1 MDRTRRITTA
11 ALMAAVAVV
20 LLYLAQ
26 IAPTMRLSL
35 IAIAGIAGA
44 LVVAEYGPVWGL
56 MSFAAAGLLSLL
68 LSPMS
73 AWVYVVFFGW
83 YPAAKCLIERLN
95 QQIPEWILKLAAFLA
110 AFLVL
115 WFFLP
120 QVLAEIMPKLAGLF
134 WVLLLAGGGAFVL
147 FDIALSGI
155 LSYYIRVLLPK
166 IRRK

>member
-83 YPAAKCLIERLN
+83 YPAAKCLI
-95 QQIPEWILKLAAFLA
+95 
-110 AFLVL
+110 
-115 WFFLP
+115 
-120 QVLAEIMPKLAGLF
+120 
-134 WVLLLAGGGAFVL
+134 
-147 FDIALSGI
+147 
-155 LSYYIRVLLPK
+155 
-166 IRRK
+166 